1 MTKFE
6 FDADRLIHASLPL
19 LGLELG
25 EASRAGCQAASGN
38 GRASLARRAGVPAR
52 RRGGAGA
59 GVYGVS
65 LAAHLMSA
73 LEIRAAVVSGEA
85 SAREIVEATLER
97 IEALNPKLGAF
108 TDLTTKRA
116 LAKAAAIDARRAR
129 GETLGPL
136 AGAPFGVKNLFD
148 VAGLT
153 TRAGSLIN
161 RDRAPPAPTRPWRRG
176 SRRPARSWSA
186 RSTWAN
192 TPTTSPART
201 RTTGPRAIRI
211 TPGA

>member
-1 MTKFE
+1 
-6 FDADRLIHASLPL
+6 
-19 LGLELG
+19 
-25 EASRAGCQAASGN
+25 
-38 GRASLARRAGVPAR
+38 
-52 RRGGAGA
+52 
-59 GVYGVS
+59 VS

-97 IEALNPKLGAF
+97 IEALNAKLGAF
-108 TDLTTKRA
+108 TDVTAKRA
-116 LAKAAAIDARRAR
+116 LAKATAIDGRRAR

-136 AGAPFGVKNLFD
+136 VGAPFAVKNLFD

-161 RDRAPPAPTRPWRRG
+161 RDRAPASADATLAAG
-176 SRRPARSWSA
+176 SRRPARFWSA

-201 RTTGPRAIRI
+201 RTRGPRATRM